1 MGCGAETEANA
12 LLTALLEGTN
22 FAVPTLDLNTPDF
35 EIPVVGDIGEPVTK
49 LTNADL
55 TTGTVS
61 GSGTFDTLMKGFNS
75 HLKEEFDKGR
85 ITGEQYSKAY
95 IELTV
100 AAMGNAVQY
109 LLGRDSSYWQAI
121 TAQLQAQAAQV
132 AVVNARVLLEV
143 AKVQFQSVRAEAL
156 TNQANYGLTKM
167 KISSESLAYCVAKFQ
182 LDEMM
187 PVQKQMLM
195 EQYEAQRAQT
205 LNTRSDGVT
214 PVAGQ
219 VGKQVALYDQ
229 QITSYKR
236 DAEVKTAKLFTDAW
250 ITMKTMDE
258 GLLPPTEFTN
268 VSLNEIL
275 TKLKEVNN
283 LVDVP

>member
-1 MGCGAETEANA
+1 MGCGAEIEANT
-12 LLTALLEGTN
+12 LLTALLTGTD
-22 FAVPTLDLNTPDF
+22 FTVPVIDMSTPEFTLPAIGDLGA
-35 EIPVVGDIGEPVTK
+35 PVAK

-55 TTGTVS
+55 TTGTVT
-61 GSGTFDTLMKGFNS
+61 GNGTFDTLMKGFNS
-75 HLKEEFDKGR
+75 HLKEEYDKGR

-132 AVVNARVLLEV
+132 AVVNARVLLAI

-167 KISSESLAYCVAKFQ
+167 KISSESLAYCVSKFQ
-182 LDEMM
+182 LDEIM
-187 PVQKQMLM
+187 PVQKQMLL

-205 LNTRSDGVT
+205 LGTRSDNS

-219 VGKQVALYDQ
+219 IGKQVALYDQ

-258 GLLPPTEFTN
+258 GLLPPAEFTN

-275 TKLKEVNN
+275 AKLKEVNN
-283 LVDVP
+283 LVPVP